1 MRGKKREDCIG
12 KKGKVKKKRKI
23 EKKRGEKVITFK
35 TLHVQAAHQG
45 I

>member
-1 MRGKKREDCIG
+1 MRGKKIEDCIG